1 MRSLSKSATIVSW
14 VAQLAAA
21 GILGMAGVM
30 KWISTPDSIRLFEEL
45 GVEPW
50 GRYLMGAAE
59 LVTTL
64 LLLVPRTAVWGGAAA
79 MALMAGAIG
88 VHVFRIGIVY
98 NGDAS
103 LFMMAMIAFVA
114 GLVVFLLR
122 RRERGATR

>member
-1 MRSLSKSATIVSW
+1 MSSLSKSATVVSW
-14 VAQLAAA
+14 VALLAAA

-30 KWISTPDSIRLFEEL
+30 KWISAPDSIRLFEEL

-50 GRYLMGAAE
+50 GRYLMGTAE

-88 VHVFRIGIVY
+88 VHIFRIGIVY

-103 LFMMAMIAFVA
+103 LFMMAMLAFLA
-114 GLVVFLLR
+114 GLVVFIVR

>member
-1 MRSLSKSATIVSW
+1 MRSLSKSATVVSW
-14 VAQLAAA
+14 IAQFAAA

-30 KWISTPDSIRLFEEL
+30 KWISAPDSIRLFEEL

-50 GRYLMGAAE
+50 GRYLMGTAE
-59 LVTTL
+59 VVTTL
-64 LLLVPRTAVWGGAAA
+64 LLLVPRTAVWGGTAA

-103 LFMMAMIAFVA
+103 LFMMAMTAFIA
-114 GLVVFLLR
+114 GLVVWIIR
-122 RRERGATR
+122 RRERGTTR

>member
-1 MRSLSKSATIVSW
+1 MSKPATIVSW

-21 GILGMAGVM
+21 AILGMAGVM
-30 KWISTPDSIRLFEEL
+30 KWISAPDSIRLFEEL

-50 GRYLMGAAE
+50 GRYLMGTAE

-64 LLLVPRTAVWGGAAA
+64 LLLVPRTAVWGGVAA

-88 VHVFRIGIVY
+88 VHVFRIGMVY

-103 LFMMAMIAFVA
+103 LFIMAMVTFIA
-114 GLVVFLLR
+114 GLVVFLIR
-122 RRERGATR
+122 RGERGAAVRDV

>member
-1 MRSLSKSATIVSW
+1 MSSTSKPATIASW
-14 VAQLAAA
+14 LAQLAAA
-21 GILGMAGVM
+21 AILGMAGVM
-30 KWISTPDSIRLFEEL
+30 KWISAADSIRLFEEL

-50 GRYLMGAAE
+50 GRYLMGTAE

-64 LLLVPRTAVWGGAAA
+64 LLLVPKTAVLGGAGT

-114 GLVVFLLR
+114 GLVVFIIR
-122 RRERGATR
+122 RRERGAA

>member
-1 MRSLSKSATIVSW
+1 MRSLSKSATIMAW

-30 KWISTPDSIRLFEEL
+30 KWISAPDSIQLFEEL

-50 GRYLMGAAE
+50 GRYLMGTAE
-59 LVTTL
+59 LTTTL
-64 LLLVPRTAVWGGAAA
+64 LLLVPRTAVWGGAGA

-103 LFMMAMIAFVA
+103 LFMMAMIAFGA
-114 GLVVFLLR
+114 GLVVFLIR
-122 RRERGATR
+122 RRERGTTR

>member
-1 MRSLSKSATIVSW
+1 MSSTSKTATIASW
-14 VAQLAAA
+14 LAQLAAA
-21 GILGMAGVM
+21 AILGMAGVM
-30 KWISTPDSIRLFEEL
+30 KWISAPDSIRLFEEL

-50 GRYLMGAAE
+50 GRYLMGTAE
-59 LVTTL
+59 LATAL
-64 LLLVPRTAVWGGAAA
+64 LLLVPKTAVWGGAGT

-114 GLVVFLLR
+114 GVVVFILR
-122 RRERGATR
+122 RRERGSA